1 MRGSTV
7 AQLSELRSSEGKL
20 ARAIISARAI
30 EVNRPYLAISL
41 RGRAAALAG
50 LLFYI
55 DIVVAQSQ
63 TIELCPARSAGGVHR
78 DLTFMHLDL
87 LAQNDQ
93 PPETEPPLPPSQF
106 NPDPGARY
114 APMESWERVRK
125 YDTAWLCEEAR
136 REEAA
141 RLSERT
147 GERFRELLLKQA
159 RGRRSR

>member
-1 MRGSTV
+1 M
-7 AQLSELRSSEGKL
+7 

-50 LLFYI
+50 LLFCI

-106 NPDPGARY
+106 NPDPSAGKQQIE
-114 APMESWERVRK
+114 PQPPP
-125 YDTAWLCEEAR
+125 
-136 REEAA
+136 
-141 RLSERT
+141 
-147 GERFRELLLKQA
+147 ELFPPALPPPP
-159 RGRRSR
+159 